1 MNVSRDEAVEALDVI
16 ARSRDQ
22 MLTLRRYA
30 RFAPFLLIWGAVW
43 MVANGVTDFAPA
55 WSGPAWLGS
64 SGVGLIA
71 SILWGMHLGRR
82 SRARADEGVRRGVWV
97 PRVVMLGLAIC
108 CYFPVMFVVLG
119 PLAARQ
125 ANAFASLFWAF
136 AYMFAGAW
144 VGWRLFAIGAVA
156 AAAVVFGYLTIGPH
170 YYLWMAACGGGTLI
184 AGGLW
189 LRKI

>member
-1 MNVSRDEAVEALDVI
+1 
-16 ARSRDQ
+16 
-22 MLTLRRYA
+22 
-30 RFAPFLLIWGAVW
+30 
-43 MVANGVTDFAPA
+43 
-55 WSGPAWLGS
+55 
-64 SGVGLIA
+64 
-71 SILWGMHLGRR
+71 
-82 SRARADEGVRRGVWV
+82 
-97 PRVVMLGLAIC
+97 MLGLAIC
-108 CYFPVMFVVLG
+108 CYFPVMYVVLG

-125 ANAFASLFWAF
+125 TNAFISLFWAF

-156 AAAVVFGYLTIGPH
+156 AAAVVFGYLAIGAH